1 LAHESRYDGNHYRK
15 QGTLLHEKERF
26 MHLTFIRPSIYG
38 TRAHDAMEPLAF
50 AILAGLTRSTITLSL
65 YDERVE
71 EVPAHL
77 DTDVVALTVETY
89 TARRAY
95 QLATRFR
102 QQGIKVIMGGYHP
115 TFLPD
120 EALQF
125 ADAVVLGDAEG
136 VWGQILHDLPRG
148 KLQSRYQSAALPSL
162 QTVRYDRRLF
172 QGKRYQPILP
182 IQYGRGCKFAC
193 DFCSIHAFYGT
204 SLRQRPVEAVVAEI
218 RASGR
223 MYVLII
229 DDNIFVD
236 VPKAKELFEAL
247 IPLKVKWGCQ
257 VSVDVARDEEL
268 VRLMGRSGCIAA
280 LVGFE
285 SLDGDNLR
293 QMKKGWNLKYGDYT
307 TAIRRFQAHGIM
319 VYGSFIFGYDHDTPD
334 TFQATLDF
342 ALQHHLFLA
351 NFSALTPTPGA
362 ELYDRMAAEGRLLFD
377 KWWLHPDYRYGM
389 ATFTPAR
396 MSPQTLTEGCLQT
409 RHVFYTLSAV
419 ARRMRHA
426 AIPSLAHV
434 GLFLGANLLTRREL
448 KGKLGQR
455 LGTAEWVCY

>member
-1 LAHESRYDGNHYRK
+1 
-15 QGTLLHEKERF
+15 
-26 MHLTFIRPSIYG
+26 MHITFIRPSIYG

-50 AILAGLTRSTITLSL
+50 AILAGLTPPDVTVAL

-71 EVPAHL
+71 AIPHSLA
-77 DTDVVALTVETY
+77 TDAVALTVETY

-115 TFLPD
+115 TFLPE

-136 VWGQILHDLPRG
+136 VWGQLLQDLQRG
-148 KLQSRYQSAALPSL
+148 NLQSRYQSPALPSL
-162 QTVRYDRRLF
+162 QKVRYDRRLF

-204 SLRQRPVEAVVAEI
+204 SLRQRSVEAVVEEI
-218 RASGR
+218 RVSR
-223 MYVLII
+223 RKRVLIV

-236 VPKAKELFEAL
+236 IPKAKELFEAL
-247 IPLKVKWGCQ
+247 LPLKVKWGCQ

-268 VRLMGRSGCIAA
+268 LRLMGRSGCIAA

-293 QMKKGWNLKYGDYT
+293 QMKKGWNLKYGDYA

-319 VYGSFIFGYDHDTPD
+319 VYGSFIFGYDHDTPA
-334 TFQATLDF
+334 TFHATLDF

-351 NFSALTPTPGA
+351 NFSALTPTPGTT
-362 ELYDRMAAEGRLLFD
+362 LYDRLAVEGRLLFD

-389 ATFTPAR
+389 ATFAPTL
-396 MSPQTLTEGCLQT
+396 MSLDTLTKGCLDV
-409 RHVFYTLSAV
+409 RRAFYSLSAV
-419 ARRMRHA
+419 ARRLRPHTL
-426 AIPSLAHV
+426 PSLSHV

-448 KGKLGQR
+448 KGKLGQT
-455 LGTAEWVCY
+455 LGTAEMVCY

>member
-1 LAHESRYDGNHYRK
+1 
-15 QGTLLHEKERF
+15 
-26 MHLTFIRPSIYG
+26 MHLTFIRPSMYG
-38 TRAHDAMEPLAF
+38 TRTHDAMEPLAF
-50 AILAGLTRSTITLSL
+50 AILAGLTPSNITLSL

-71 EVPAHL
+71 EVPTYL
-77 DTDVVALTVETY
+77 DTNVVALTVETY

-120 EALQF
+120 EALHF

-136 VWGQILHDLPRG
+136 VWGQILHDLQSG
-148 KLQSRYQSAALPSL
+148 TLQPRYQSAALPAL

-172 QGKRYQPILP
+172 QGKRYQPIFP
-182 IQYGRGCKFAC
+182 VQYGRGCKFAC

-204 SLRQRPVEAVVAEI
+204 SLRQRPVEAVVEEI

-223 MYVLII
+223 KYVLVV

-236 VPKAKELFEAL
+236 VPKAKALFEAL

-268 VRLMGRSGCIAA
+268 LRLMGRSGCIAA

-307 TAIRRFQAHGIM
+307 SAIRRFQAYGIM

-342 ALQHHLFLA
+342 ALRHHLFLA
-351 NFSALTPTPGA
+351 NFSALTPTPGSK
-362 ELYDRMAAEGRLLFD
+362 LYDRMVAEERLLFD

-389 ATFTPAR
+389 AIFMPAR
-396 MSPQTLTEGCLQT
+396 MSPQILMEGCLQT
-409 RHVFYTLSAV
+409 RHAFYSLSGV
-419 ARRMRHA
+419 ALRVRPA
-426 AIPSLAHV
+426 SIPSLAHAS
-434 GLFLGANLLTRREL
+434 LFLGANLLTRREL

-455 LGTAEWVCY
+455 LGTVEPLWYQ